1 MDKKVAQKWL
11 ENPSSSLKQRKRAE
25 IRRDIKVRAVRAMVT
40 EQYVRQLDDKKWSEV
55 SELTEWKKFQNSR
68 HMGTKLAAER
78 DTKIFEILSTGPLQ
92 VAKDYM
98 TATMMRR
105 RKQEGYPH
113 K

>member
-1 MDKKVAQKWL
+1 MAREPILV
-11 ENPSSSLKQRKRAE
+11 LKLRKRAE
-25 IRRDIKVRAVRAMVT
+25 ILRGIKERAVRAMVA
-40 EQYVRQLDDKKWSEV
+40 EQYGRQLDDKEWAKV
-55 SELTEWKKFQNSR
+55 SERPEWKKFQNSR
-68 HMGTKLAAER
+68 HMGTKLTAER

-105 RKQEGYPH
+105 RKQEEYPH